1 MGQKPSDIE
10 HLLKQS
16 QKELLWLQR
25 QLSFISNG
33 GPPCILS
40 TNKVKTSTCGIH
52 HIIEEKYV
60 CKLSELSC
68 KHYNA
73 CAYQ

>member
-33 GPPCILS
+33 GPSCIL
-40 TNKVKTSTCGIH
+40 TPNKVKTSL
-52 HIIEEKYV
+52 HIVAET
-60 CKLSELSC
+60 CKLLEFSS
-68 KHYNA
+68 N
-73 CAYQ
+73 